1 MSFVDF
7 AIIFSI
13 VGLLIYLV
21 AVVLISV
28 RKRSKQNQS
37 VIRNASAYVENS
49 RLRFYSGNSVRLF
62 HGLVVFKENIDQIR
76 NNLPSLPWF
85 FANINSKHT
94 F

>member
-37 VIRNASAYVENS
+37 VIRNASAHVENS
-49 RLRFYSGNSVRLF
+49 RLRFYSENSVRLF
-62 HGLVVFKENIDQIR
+62 HGLVVTKENLAQIR
-76 NNLPSLPWF
+76 NNLPPLP
-85 FANINSKHT
+85 
-94 F
+94 